1 MRLFIYLVLL
11 LIPVS
16 GWSYSVGNR
25 LETLEN
31 ISPQRDLKVRIFYP
45 TTSNSEPQLLGG
57 NRVFTGY
64 KAIPDAPIAS
74 GRFPLVLLSH
84 GSGGNN
90 ASLAWL
96 ATALAERGAIVVAAS
111 HPGSTT
117 GDSRPETDLTL
128 QTRDLSLMLDHYL
141 AAGVWK
147 NSIDVSKIGAIGH
160 SKGGYSVLALA
171 GGLINRQRLTH
182 YCEDMPQMPDCRFY
196 KQNGIQL
203 EKTEDARLAASYR
216 DPRIT
221 FAIALDPGMS
231 YVLTPESLKAISI
244 PVLTLAAGYY
254 SRPTGKMTL
263 GTEEIHTPRQIM
275 PQAGHFDFLPVCQPT
290 AEKILAEEGE
300 AFICDT
306 PAAERE
312 RIHQQTITAVTEFM
326 QQAGIET
333 NATQP

>member
-16 GWSYSVGNR
+16 GWSYSVGSR

-31 ISPQRDLKVRIFYP
+31 ISSGRDLKVRLFYP
-45 TTSNSEPQLLGG
+45 TSGRGEPQLMG
-57 NRVFTGY
+57 NNSVFTGY
-64 KAIPDAPIAS
+64 RAIPDAPLAS
-74 GRFPLVLLSH
+74 GHFPLILLSH

-90 ASLAWL
+90 TNLAWL

-128 QTRDLSLMLDHYL
+128 QTRDLSLILDHYL
-141 AAGVWK
+141 TDSAWK
-147 NSIDVSKIGAIGH
+147 NAIDATKIGAAGH

-171 GGLINRQRLTH
+171 GGLINRQRLDH
-182 YCEDMPQMPDCRFY
+182 YCEAMPQMPDCRFY
-196 KQNGIQL
+196 KQNGVQL
-203 EKTEDARLAASYR
+203 EKTDDARLAANYR
-216 DPRIT
+216 DPRIK

-244 PVLTLAAGYY
+244 PVLTIAAGYY

-263 GTEEIHTPRQIM
+263 GTEKIPTPRIVIQ
-275 PQAGHFDFLPVCQPT
+275 QAGHFDFLPVCQPT

-306 PAAERE
+306 PASQRE
-312 RIHQQTITAVTEFM
+312 LIHQQTITAITVFL
-326 QQAGIET
+326 QHLGIEST
-333 NATQP
+333 AKNP

>member
-16 GWSYSVGNR
+16 GWSYSVGSR

-31 ISPQRDLKVRIFYP
+31 ISTQRDLKVRIFYP
-45 TTSNSEPQLLGG
+45 TTSSNEPQLMGSNL
-57 NRVFTGY
+57 VFTGY
-64 KAIPDAPIAS
+64 SAIPDAPIAS
-74 GRFPLVLLSH
+74 GRFPLILLSH

-90 ASLAWL
+90 TNLAWL
-96 ATALAERGAIVVAAS
+96 ATALVERGAIVVAAN

-128 QTRDLSLMLDHYL
+128 QTRDLSFMLDRYL
-141 AAGVWK
+141 ATGVWK
-147 NSIDVSKIGAIGH
+147 NAIDVSKIGAIGH

-171 GGLINRQRLTH
+171 GGLINRQRLNQ

-196 KQNGIQL
+196 RQKGVQL
-203 EKTEDARLAASYR
+203 EKTNDARLAASYR
-216 DPRIT
+216 DPRIK
-221 FAIALDPGMS
+221 FAIALDPGMN
-231 YVLTPESLKAISI
+231 YVLTPESLKAIAI
-244 PVLTLAAGYY
+244 PVLTIAAGYY

-263 GTEEIHTPRQIM
+263 GTEKILTPRQIM

-306 PAAERE
+306 PASQRE
-312 RIHQQTITAVTEFM
+312 QIHQQTIAAITAFLHSLF
-326 QQAGIET
+326 
-333 NATQP
+333 QP

>member
-16 GWSYSVGNR
+16 GWSYSVGSR
-25 LETLEN
+25 LDTLEN
-31 ISPQRDLKVRIFYP
+31 IAPQRDLTVRLFYP
-45 TTSNSEPQLLGG
+45 TSSSNQPQLLGS
-57 NRVFTGY
+57 NKVFIGY
-64 KAIPDAPIAS
+64 TAIPDAPIAS
-74 GRFPLVLLSH
+74 GRFPLILLSH

-90 ASLAWL
+90 TSMAWL
-96 ATALAERGAIVVAAS
+96 ATALAERGAIVMAAN

-141 AAGVWK
+141 NNATWKSTIRAAE
-147 NSIDVSKIGAIGH
+147 IGAIGH

-171 GGLINRQRLTH
+171 GGLINRQRLHH
-182 YCEDMPQMPDCRFY
+182 YCENMPQMPDCRFY
-196 KQNGIQL
+196 KQNGMQL
-203 EKTEDARLAASYR
+203 EKTDNARLAASYR

-221 FAIALDPGMS
+221 LAIALDPGMS
-231 YVLTPESLKAISI
+231 YVLTPDSLAKISI
-244 PVLTLAAGYY
+244 PVLTIAAGYY

-263 GTEEIHTPRQIM
+263 GTENIPTQRQIM

-290 AEKILAEEGE
+290 AEEILAEEGE

-306 PAAERE
+306 PASERE
-312 RIHQQTITAVTEFM
+312 QIHQQTITAVTEFL
-326 QQAGIET
+326 QRAGMIRR
-333 NATQP
+333 